1 MVMLHPNRVVAAWLR
16 SGVPLFKI
24 NPDRLVIKPHA
35 LPKAALSVPMM
46 CNPGTKE
53 GVTVKDGRFSKVW
66 PANQAFFQT
75 VRSQGGLLG
84 VAVDPL
90 SAHECGNQRYMAI
103 LWLDACL
110 AARLPTKPNQS
121 LKPMSISNSWLAP
134 LLDKRAV
141 PARKFNGDKKQSVWL
156 PSKAIADKWM
166 QYVNDTRITDQTP
179 PPSPTNLKLEGNIL
193 TWNAEA
199 DLESGLAYFIVQR
212 NGVKIGTIP
221 KDPKNRFGRPLF
233 QGLQYSDTPAAPLV
247 RMEFTDTSAKPNAKH
262 TYQVIAVN
270 TAGLKSK

>member
-1 MVMLHPNRVVAAWLR
+1 M
-16 SGVPLFKI
+16 
-24 NPDRLVIKPHA
+24 
-35 LPKAALSVPMM
+35 
-46 CNPGTKE
+46 
-53 GVTVKDGRFSKVW
+53 
-66 PANQAFFQT
+66 
-75 VRSQGGLLG
+75 
-84 VAVDPL
+84 
-90 SAHECGNQRYMAI
+90 
-103 LWLDACL
+103 
-110 AARLPTKPNQS
+110 PT
-121 LKPMSISNSWLAP
+121 SNSWLAP
-134 LLDKRAV
+134 LLGKRAV
-141 PARKFNGDKKQSVWL
+141 PARKFTGDKKQSVWL

-166 QYVNDTRITDQTP
+166 QYVKDTRITDQTP
-179 PPSPTNLKLEGNIL
+179 PPSPTDLKLEGNML

-199 DLESGLAYFIVQR
+199 DLESGLAYFIIRR